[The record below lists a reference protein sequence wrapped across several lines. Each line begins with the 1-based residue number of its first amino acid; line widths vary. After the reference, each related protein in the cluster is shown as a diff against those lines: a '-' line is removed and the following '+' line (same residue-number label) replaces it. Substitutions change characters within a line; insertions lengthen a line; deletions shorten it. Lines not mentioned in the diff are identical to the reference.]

1 MPEKTKNVRLVK
13 DEELDKVSGGS
24 ALDEVPVVD
33 EHDYDENVRDK
44 IDP

>member
-13 DEELDKVSGGS
+13 DEELDKVSDGS

-33 EHDYDENVRDK
+33 EHDCDEDVRDK